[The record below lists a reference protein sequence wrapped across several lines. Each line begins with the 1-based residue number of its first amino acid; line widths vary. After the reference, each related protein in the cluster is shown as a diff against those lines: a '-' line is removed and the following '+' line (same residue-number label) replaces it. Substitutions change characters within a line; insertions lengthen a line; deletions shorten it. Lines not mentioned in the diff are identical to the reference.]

1 MQFKIIFKKIKD
13 SYKRFADQVYT
24 LLRSMVADRLIKLE
38 EVNYSSFL
46 SDGLGELGGVFELLY
61 FDSQR
66 L

>member
-1 MQFKIIFKKIKD
+1 
-13 SYKRFADQVYT
+13 
-24 LLRSMVADRLIKLE
+24 MVADRLKKLE

-46 SDGLGELGGVFELLY
+46 SDGMGELGGVFELLY

>member
-1 MQFKIIFKKIKD
+1 
-13 SYKRFADQVYT
+13 
-24 LLRSMVADRLIKLE
+24 MVADRLKKLE

-46 SDGLGELGGVFELLY
+46 NDGIGELGGVFELLY